1 MTSHP
6 TGPDAPEPDP
16 HDPDTTGTAPDVE
29 DPVAAEVEAMIE
41 EAVASL
47 PEFTPEQRERLRRLL
62 NPPYRT
68 P

>member
-1 MTSHP
+1 M
-6 TGPDAPEPDP
+6 
-16 HDPDTTGTAPDVE
+16 E